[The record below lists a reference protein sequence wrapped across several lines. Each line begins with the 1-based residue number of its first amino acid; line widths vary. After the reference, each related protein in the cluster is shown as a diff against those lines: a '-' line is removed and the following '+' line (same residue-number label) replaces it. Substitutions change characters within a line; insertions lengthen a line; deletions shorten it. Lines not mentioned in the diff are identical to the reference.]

1 MSEVRVGYVSSI
13 DYENGLCEI
22 HYPDRDDT
30 VTEMVPFLSNREY
43 RTPEVEDMVLVLHP
57 GDSPEDAVVVGTIWN
72 EKIKPAEGKKGIYRK
87 EFSNKDGQA
96 YRKFDANAKE
106 LTDHVDGKRILE
118 AKSLEIKVGG
128 ATVTISES
136 GAVPGGNHHQGCRNA
151 GTVRQHDHGQCRNGE
166 HHRRRWRRGSVW
178 QVFGE
183 PHAHRQPGQSDQPT
197 DVRRCGN
204 VCWHFRR
211 CDFLRGAPADA
222 DPL

>member
-13 DYENGLCEI
+13 DYENGLCEV

-43 RTPEVEDMVLVLHP
+43 RTPEAEDMVLVLHP
-57 GDSPEDAVVVGTIWN
+57 GDSPEDAVVMGTIWN

-106 LTDHVDGKRILE
+106 LTDHVDG
-118 AKSLEIKVGG
+118 

-136 GAVPGGNHHQGCRNA
+136 GAVTVNSPAGITIKAA
-151 GTVRQHDHGQCRNGE
+151 GTLELSASTITASAGMVNITGGGGDVVVSGKSLVNHTHTGNLGNQT
-166 HHRRRWRRGSVW
+166 S
-178 QVFGE
+178 
-183 PHAHRQPGQSDQPT
+183 PPT
-197 DVRRCGN
+197 
-204 VCWHFRR
+204 
-211 CDFLRGAPADA
+211 
-222 DPL
+222 